1 MKPNN
6 SHWTILWI
14 FHIKPA
20 KERIFRR
27 IYGPGGDWT
36 ALFAKDPNYIGTE
49 LLCHSGN
56 ARCCVTVDRCA
67 SRAAYRNFKKRN
79 RKEFVAL
86 DARCEA
92 LTVREIKIGEFS
104 SSGRVFL
111 YSPERRPGKLLK
123 AARAKRPR

>member
-1 MKPNN
+1 MKSHN
-6 SHWTILWI
+6 SYWTILWI

-20 KERIFRR
+20 NGNIFRR

-36 ALFAKDPNYIGTE
+36 RLFARDPKYIGTE
-49 LLCHSGN
+49 LLRHAATAHCYL
-56 ARCCVTVDRCA
+56 TVDRWT
-67 SRAAYRNFKKRN
+67 SRAAYHNFKKRH

-104 SSGRVFL
+104 S
-111 YSPERRPGKLLK
+111 
-123 AARAKRPR
+123 AR